1 MVQGYQILYSVT
13 TRILVGIWS
22 ALFYNFSDL
31 IIANCCNIWIIETK
45 FGAPGNRTPLKIKF
59 LIYRAN
65 CILCNY
71 IYYALLIIIKKDQ
84 ENKFGKNFDS
94 NFSKKYKNF
103 NLFLVLKI
111 LLTLKLLKFLLKK
124 SLTE

>member
-1 MVQGYQILYSVT
+1 MI
-13 TRILVGIWS
+13 
-22 ALFYNFSDL
+22 
-31 IIANCCNIWIIETK
+31 
-45 FGAPGNRTPLKIKF
+45 
-59 LIYRAN
+59 
-65 CILCNY
+65 Y

-111 LLTLKLLKFLLKK
+111 LLTLKLLNIFIKK
-124 SLTE
+124 IIN